1 MARRAFAALAVTVT
15 AGAALLIGAG
25 PAAAAIG
32 SPGLVI
38 SDNQVSA
45 SPVTYTATFQVG
57 SAALSAI
64 VALPSTVTGLTTAGV
79 TVATSTDGVNFT
91 AVSPA
96 SLLTSTTNSLDKV
109 GVNLSSALVV
119 GDWIQ
124 VTMSGL
130 TNPSAVGS
138 YTVGLADE
146 LTTLTQ
152 TDLDGI
158 SLSGST
164 LVSSVTGLLADVGS
178 IVAGIVAAA
187 TNGVTTDLAVAP
199 VLSLSWGAASH
210 ALSVT
215 PTASGA
221 SPAATADS
229 VTVDTNALTYSLA
242 GEVSNGGLVLQ
253 GGSTGVAAD
262 VLPLGYSVVGGG
274 AGTFSPASTGF
285 GTLAGNLAGLTNG
298 TTTTVDYTLSVNLT
312 HPAGTYTGTVT
323 YLVTPNF

>member
-1 MARRAFAALAVTVT
+1 MARRVFTAFAVSVT
-15 AGAALLIGAG
+15 AGAALLMGAS

-64 VALPSTVTGLTTAGV
+64 VALPSTVTGLATSGV

-91 AVSPA
+91 TVAPL
-96 SLLTSTTNSLDKV
+96 SLLTSTTNSLDTV
-109 GVNLSSALVV
+109 GVNLSSALVA

-124 VTMSGL
+124 VTMTGL
-130 TNPSAVGS
+130 TNPATVGS

-146 LTTLTQ
+146 LTALTQ
-152 TDLDGI
+152 TTLNTV

-164 LVSSVTGLLADVGS
+164 LTSTTTGLLADVGS
-178 IVAGIVAAA
+178 IVAGIVAQA
-187 TNGVTTDLAVAP
+187 TNGVTTNLAVAP
-199 VLSLSWGAASH
+199 VLSLAWGAASH

-215 PTASGA
+215 PTSTGA
-221 SPAATADS
+221 APAATNDT
-229 VTVDTNALTYSLA
+229 VTVDTNALTYSIE
-242 GEVSNGGLVLQ
+242 GEISGGGLVLQ
-253 GGSTGVAAD
+253 GGSASVPAD
-262 VLPLGYSVVGGG
+262 LISLGYSVVGGG

-285 GTLAGNLAGLTNG
+285 ATLAGGLAGLTNG
-298 TTTTVDYTLSVNLT
+298 TTTTVDYALSVNLT